1 MNPIINEKSE
11 ELSPEN
17 AALCKENNV
26 EKVRQKFGYAFTP
39 SSSTILSHVNVSMED
54 LILAEEYN
62 HPVISKEEAVKN
74 AKEKLELC
82 LKALKESLIVED
94 KNRRGLWIATA

>member
-26 EKVRQKFGYAFTP
+26 EKVRKKFGYAFTP
-39 SSSTILSHVNVSMED
+39 SSSTILSHLSASMED
-54 LILAEEYN
+54 LILAEEYQ
-62 HPVISKEEAVKN
+62 HPVLSKEDAIKN
-74 AKEKLELC
+74 AKEKLEMC
-82 LKALKESLIVED
+82 LKGLKESLIVED
-94 KNRRGLWIATA
+94 KNRRGLWIASA